1 MILSLELLKKIYPK
15 GPKNLSEF
23 VVPLNDA
30 IQTSALFTP
39 LRLVHFL
46 TQIGWESNQ
55 LSVLEED
62 LWYSAD
68 ALTKKYGRFFSSA
81 EAKTFARNPPL
92 IANRIYAMKYGNG
105 DEKSGDGWRFRGRSP
120 IQLSCRRNYEIYSKK
135 LNVDIVENPDLVK
148 QPDTGMKVA
157 ALYWDDNNINIY
169 ADKDD
174 DTEVRRKI
182 NRGLW
187 GLDECIALKKHI
199 LEVLQ

>member
-62 LWYSAD
+62 LWYSAIG
-68 ALTKKYGRFFSSA
+68 LISNFPRFFSSA
-81 EAKTFARNPPL
+81 EAKTFSRNPPL
-92 IANRIYAMKYGNG
+92 IANRVYAMKYGNG
-105 DEKSGDGWRFRGRSP
+105 DEKSGDGWRYRGRGA
-120 IQLSCRRNYEIYSKK
+120 IQLTCKKNYEIYGQQ
-135 LNVDIVENPDLVK
+135 LGINIVENPDLLKEPEVAI
-148 QPDTGMKVA
+148 KVA

-182 NRGLW
+182 NRGLK